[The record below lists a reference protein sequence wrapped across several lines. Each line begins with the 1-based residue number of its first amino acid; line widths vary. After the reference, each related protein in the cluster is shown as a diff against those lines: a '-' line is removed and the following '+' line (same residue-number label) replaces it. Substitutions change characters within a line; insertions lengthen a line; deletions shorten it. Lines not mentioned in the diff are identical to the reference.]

1 MKRIE
6 QFEIELEELLD
17 KYMDIDTADLADSLD
32 YYKTRYLNK

>member
-17 KYMDIDTADLADSLD
+17 KYMDIDTSDLADSLD